1 MSERRLIIN
10 ADDYGL
16 CPDVNSAIEELS
28 AAGILGGVSVLA
40 NGSCFHQAVTYL
52 SKHPE
57 ISAGIHLNAVE
68 GKPVSASA
76 EMKILTDRN
85 GLFIG
90 LSGLLKRSM
99 LRAYAAHR
107 AVETEWRAQIERLL
121 AAGIRLVHVDSH
133 QHLHAFLPFFECAVR
148 LCREYRIP
156 TLRIPNEKFQGRQRF
171 VSALELRASLALAR
185 LATSTVGLRCND
197 HFLGFRRAGRYALAT
212 LIADI
217 ASLPPGLTE
226 LVVHPS
232 SKNNVPYPHYEGDEE
247 RKALL
252 DEAFNDRLRKLG
264 VKLVSWADV
273 LTAKAQKP
281 TPSELGD

>member
-40 NGSCFHQAVTYL
+40 NGACFHQAVTYL
-52 SKHPE
+52 RQHPE

-99 LRAYAAHR
+99 LRAYAVHR
-107 AVETEWRAQIERLL
+107 AVETEWRTQIERLL
-121 AAGIRLVHVDSH
+121 ATGIKLVHIDSH
-133 QHLHAFLPFFECAVR
+133 QHLHIFPPFFECAVR
-148 LCREYRIP
+148 ICREYRIP
-156 TLRIPNEKFQGRQRF
+156 AIRIPNEKFQDHLRF
-171 VSALELRASLALAR
+171 VGTLGLRLSLAPSR
-185 LATSTVGLRCND
+185 QATSTAGLHCND
-197 HFLGFRRAGRYALAT
+197 HFLGFRRAGRYVLAT

-226 LVVHPS
+226 LAVHPS
-232 SKNNVPYPHYEGDEE
+232 IKNNVPYPHYKGDEE

-252 DEAFNDRLRKLG
+252 DEAFNDRLRELG
-264 VKLVSWADV
+264 VKLVSWADMN
-273 LTAKAQKP
+273 
-281 TPSELGD
+281 G